1 MSRNGN
7 IRSLSDPRSIEMEA
21 AVWAVRLEDAKFS
34 DEDQDAFEEWRAR
47 SPRHAET
54 ADRLIGMWQA
64 TGALQQI
71 EAAPIAKPTFM
82 ERIGFEYEHRAV
94 AAVIAFSFICSAM
107 IFALS
112 SYPYHDKINEVHYTE
127 VGGQKNIDLADGS
140 EIILNTDSKI
150 EIRYTKSL
158 REISLSRGEAHFS
171 VAHDDHR
178 PFIVAAGGNT
188 VTAIGTAF
196 AVRLHDETFKVTVT
210 EGQVDLVRH
219 EPRIADASTPALEQD
234 PSPPVAR
241 LIAGDAVLI
250 DKTNERIE
258 KLVEA
263 ELNRS
268 LSWRQGVLAFTGEPL
283 SEVVEEVSRYT
294 EVEILIKDPVLNDLR
309 FGGYFKIGNVDSLF
323 EALEESFDVSVRW
336 LDQKTV
342 HLEVM
347 G

>member
-1 MSRNGN
+1 M
-7 IRSLSDPRSIEMEA
+7 
-21 AVWAVRLEDAKFS
+21 
-34 DEDQDAFEEWRAR
+34 
-47 SPRHAET
+47 
-54 ADRLIGMWQA
+54 
-64 TGALQQI
+64 
-71 EAAPIAKPTFM
+71 
-82 ERIGFEYEHRAV
+82 
-94 AAVIAFSFICSAM
+94 
-107 IFALS
+107 
-112 SYPYHDKINEVHYTE
+112 
-127 VGGQKNIDLADGS
+127 
-140 EIILNTDSKI
+140 
-150 EIRYTKSL
+150 
-158 REISLSRGEAHFS
+158 
-171 VAHDDHR
+171 
-178 PFIVAAGGNT
+178 
-188 VTAIGTAF
+188 
-196 AVRLHDETFKVTVT
+196 
-210 EGQVDLVRH
+210 
-219 EPRIADASTPALEQD
+219 
-234 PSPPVAR
+234 AR